1 MKSRYLLAAAAVF
14 LLAALP
20 PLFAERSL
28 EVSVEAGADYAHTK
42 WFGPLPVK
50 LRPQMAIWLEKADG
64 TYVDTL
70 YVTKAGGKGQ
80 WKGGASIRRPEAL
93 PVWAAKR
100 GLKAK
105 DGLFMPDA
113 STALPDAVAGATP
126 TAGFAK
132 SLALPAGLEPGL
144 YRIRLE
150 ANQSFDFNAAYPE
163 KDGNVNGQPSLVWE
177 ALIQLGQAEAT
188 ARLEAAGS
196 GSPTGADGL
205 LSPGTKGLDSALGIL
220 GKVEARY
227 RPR

>member
-1 MKSRYLLAAAAVF
+1 MKSRSILALSAIL

-20 PLFAERSL
+20 PLFAEGSL
-28 EVSVEAGADYAHTK
+28 EIAVEAGADYSHTK

-50 LRPQMAIWLEKADG
+50 LRPQMAIWLEKEDG
-64 TYVDTL
+64 TYVETL
-70 YVTKAGGKGQ
+70 YATKASAKGQ
-80 WKGGASIRRPEAL
+80 WRGGEGLRRPEAL

-100 GLKAK
+100 GLRAR

-132 SLALPAGLEPGL
+132 RFLLPASLEPGL

-150 ANQSFDFNAAYPE
+150 ANQSFDFNAAWPE
-163 KDGNVNGQPSLVWE
+163 GAENVNGQPSLVWE
-177 ALIQLGQAEAT
+177 AAIQLGQAEAT
-188 ARLEAAGS
+188 ARLEAAGT
-196 GSPTGADGL
+196 GSPTGANGL
-205 LSPGTKGLDSALGIL
+205 MSPGTRGLDSALSIL
-220 GKVEARY
+220 GRVEARY